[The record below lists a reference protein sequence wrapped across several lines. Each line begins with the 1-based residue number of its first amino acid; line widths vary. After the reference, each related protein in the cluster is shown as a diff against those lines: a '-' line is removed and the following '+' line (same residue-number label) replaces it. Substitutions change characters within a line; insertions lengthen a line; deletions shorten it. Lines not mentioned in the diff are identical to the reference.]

1 MNRIM
6 SVLGNKRMTLGR
18 SDKGFTLIELL
29 IVVVILG
36 VLSAIAVPI
45 YLTQQDKAKD
55 SAVATQLTQAK
66 TAIAVE
72 VTKGTSVSDAVG
84 KLSTGLDAYST
95 SDDILITGVAG
106 VSPNENTFV
115 LTGKWKPADATTG
128 THTQYISESTSA
140 STTEP

>member
-55 SAVATQLTQAK
+55 AAVATQLTQAK
-66 TAIAVE
+66 TAIVVAVTEGSLFSSAVAAVE
-72 VTKGTSVSDAVG
+72 SKDETDQVLVEASGVSDD
-84 KLSTGLDAYST
+84 DAET
-95 SDDILITGVAG
+95 KAFT
-106 VSPNENTFV
+106 
-115 LTGKWKPADATTG
+115 LTGTWEDG
-128 THTQYISESTSA
+128 THKHTITESEPA
-140 STTEP
+140 KPKE